1 MKTTV
6 DPPLQTDLCPIS
18 QGPMT
23 PAPSVAPIETDFPTS
38 MSMSMSMSMDLMF
51 FDEQFGASEFG
62 VTVLASTGK
71 GRKGS
76 KKGSKKSAK
85 RDGSKGSTSKKTKL
99 GSQFDNIS
107 KSSSPKKTKLGAQY
121 YIISDSTK

>member
-38 MSMSMSMSMDLMF
+38 MSMSMSMDLMLL
-51 FDEQFGASEFG
+51 DEQFEFSEFG
-62 VTVLASTGK
+62 VTALESNGK

-99 GSQFDNIS
+99 GSKFDNVS

-121 YIISDSTK
+121 YFISDD